1 MTTTIIPTAI
11 PVAIPPP
18 DRASFPPTGGAAVP
32 ELAPSVGFAMLVP
45 TDEPICDGV
54 VVANETVGSIEEF
67 SVVGSSFV
75 ASVNECDGWVF
86 VVIGGTDDAAL
97 VLVRCDVGNGAVD
110 VGGGAS
116 ERGDNKI
123 K

>member
-18 DRASFPPTGGAAVP
+18 VRASFPPTGGAAVP
-32 ELAPSVGFAMLVP
+32 ELAPSVGFAVLVP
-45 TDEPICDGV
+45 TEEPICDGV

-67 SVVGSSFV
+67 CVGNSIV
-75 ASVNECDGWVF
+75 ASVNERDGWVF
-86 VVIGGTDDAAL
+86 VVIGGTDDVGL

-116 ERGDNKI
+116 ERGNNKI